1 MDTLLV
7 LTTLPDRTQAET
19 LAASLVEARHAACV
33 TVLPAARSI
42 YRWQGVIESAEEIML
57 LIKTQDEAYPALE
70 AAIRAAH
77 PYDVPEILAF
87 PAVCGLPAYLAWV
100 HAETQ
105 TSGDAR
111 LITPS
116 REAT

>member
-7 LTTLPDRTQAET
+7 LTTLPDRIQAEN
-19 LAASLVEARHAACV
+19 LAVSLVEARHAACV
-33 TVLPAARSI
+33 TVLPGARSI
-42 YRWQGVIESAEEIML
+42 YRWQGVIESAEEVML
-57 LIKTQDEAYPALE
+57 LIKTPGEAYPALE
-70 AAIRAAH
+70 AAIRTAH
-77 PYDVPEILAF
+77 PYEVPEILAF
-87 PAVCGLPAYLAWV
+87 QAARGLPAYLAWV

-111 LITPS
+111 LVTSS